1 MLFYNIVLLTDVI
14 EPDGAVNVGLLQSY
28 LEQIPEKVFQ
38 LGMKVILAL
47 LVFYIGMKLIKLF
60 RKLMKKTLIK
70 RSAELGAIQFMDSLL
85 KIGLTIL
92 LVLAIASKFGLE
104 ATSIITV
111 IGSAGIAVG
120 LALQGSL
127 SNLAGGFLILLL
139 KPFKVGDYIKEDTH
153 GNEGTVTE
161 ISIFYTRL
169 TTYDGMTVVLPN
181 GTLANTS
188 LTNVTG
194 REQRKIDIKV
204 SVAYNTDIKKAREC
218 ITKLL
223 KKEEKIIQAEEKR
236 VFVHELADSSVVLGV
251 RCFVKTENYWD
262 VRWKL
267 NEDIKN
273 TLAENG
279 IKIPFPQMDVHMKNT
294 QEV

>member
-1 MLFYNIVLLTDVI
+1 MLSYKTMLLNDII
-14 EPDGAVNVGLLQSY
+14 EPDGDVNIGLLEAY
-28 LEQIPEKVFQ
+28 LQQIPEKALQ
-38 LGMKVILAL
+38 LGMKIILAL
-47 LVFYIGMKLIKLF
+47 IVFYVGMKLIKLF
-60 RKLMKKTLIK
+60 RKIMKKTLTK
-70 RSAELGAIQFMDSLL
+70 RNAELGAIQFMDSLL

-104 ATSIITV
+104 TTSIITV

-169 TTYDGMTVVLPN
+169 TSYDGKVIVLPN

-188 LTNVTG
+188 MTNVTG
-194 REQRKIDIKV
+194 KAQRKIDITV
-204 SVAYNTDIKKAREC
+204 GISYGSDISKAREC
-218 ITKLL
+218 IMALMAQDKR
-223 KKEEKIIQAEEKR
+223 IIQNDEKR

-262 VRWKL
+262 VKWKL

-273 TLAENG
+273 ALSENQ
-279 IKIPFPQMDVHMKNT
+279 IEIPFPQVDVHIK
-294 QEV
+294 QEVQ